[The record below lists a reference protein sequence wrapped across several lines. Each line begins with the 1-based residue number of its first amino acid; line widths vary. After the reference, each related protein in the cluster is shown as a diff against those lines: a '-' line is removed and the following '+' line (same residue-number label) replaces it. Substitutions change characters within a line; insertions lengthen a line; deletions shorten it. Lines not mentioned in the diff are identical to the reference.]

1 MQRRVGP
8 DFVGYR
14 GRLQYIAD
22 ALKLFIKGALVPH
35 ESNKFWFV
43 CIPAFTLAVS
53 YSFWLNAV
61 WGPSISI
68 FELEYNL
75 IYATLFSALFTFC
88 IILTGFFSRNKYALL
103 ASIRAGLGMLNLELF
118 LGLFFLSLIVLG
130 ESFSILTFV
139 NYQEVYWLIGALSM
153 VVGLIAITFLLEVN
167 RTPFDLSEA
176 ESELVAGYTTEY
188 GGFLFGVY
196 YLGEYLH
203 LFFFSLLISSL
214 ILGGWELPRFLL
226 VSFYSY
232 FESIITLNFYD
243 KEDFLYRLDEMV
255 INASNYWGLILYY
268 YCPRLFTTIIHFYE
282 INFVIIPHHFFDE
295 LTNRMF
301 IYEVWKHY
309 WYNLSE
315 LYAVDLFNIVF
326 ILEVWK
332 YYLSNPMEIFDLDFI
347 YFDEWT
353 IGWIYEISKVY
364 WAEKY
369 DETWTAF
376 DYLKLTWWYLFGDIE

>member
-1 MQRRVGP
+1 MLILYSFIVNIVLLLILTIIIACLTLVERKILSLMQRRVGP

-43 CIPAFTLAVS
+43 CIPALTLAVS

-75 IYATLFSALFTFC
+75 IYSSIFSALFTFC
-88 IILTGFFSRNKYALL
+88 IILTGFFSRNKYSLL

-118 LGLFFLSLIVLG
+118 LGLFFLTLIVVG
-130 ESFSILTFV
+130 ESFSILSYV
-139 NYQEVYWLIGALSM
+139 NFQEIYWLILPLFM
-153 VVGLIAITFLLEVN
+153 VIGLIAITFLLEVN

-214 ILGGWELPRFLL
+214 ILGGWELPRFILIVIYSL
-226 VSFYSY
+226 HSFSFNIDFEY
-232 FESIITLNFYD
+232 FYNFIYDLDHLIIDNFVFLGIFLHYYLNNIFQII
-243 KEDFLYRLDEMV
+243 
-255 INASNYWGLILYY
+255 INI
-268 YCPRLFTTIIHFYE
+268 YE
-282 INFVIIPHHFFDE
+282 INFVITLHFLQLKFQTMYD
-295 LTNRMF
+295 
-301 IYEVWKHY
+301 IYDIWM
-309 WYNLSE
+309 
-315 LYAVDLFNIVF
+315 
-326 ILEVWK
+326 
-332 YYLSNPMEIFDLDFI
+332 YYL
-347 YFDEWT
+347 
-353 IGWIYEISKVY
+353 
-364 WAEKY
+364 
-369 DETWTAF
+369 F
-376 DYLKLTWWYLFGDIE
+376 DYTS

>member
-43 CIPAFTLAVS
+43 CIPALTLAVS

-75 IYATLFSALFTFC
+75 IYSSIFSALFTFC
-88 IILTGFFSRNKYALL
+88 IILTGFFSRNKYSLL

-118 LGLFFLSLIVLG
+118 LGLFFLSLIVIG
-130 ESFSILTFV
+130 ESFSILTYV
-139 NYQEVYWLIGALSM
+139 NFQEIYWLLISLFI
-153 VVGLIAITFLLEVN
+153 VIGLIAITFLLEVN

-214 ILGGWELPRFLL
+214 ILGGWELPHFLFL
-226 VSFYSY
+226 WVYNYYNILF
-232 FESIITLNFYD
+232 FIDITEFISLIYD
-243 KEDFLYRLDEMV
+243 LDEIF
-255 INASNYWGLILYY
+255 INNFLFSGILVYY
-268 YCPRLFTTIIHFYE
+268 YFNYIYEVIILLYE
-282 INFVIIPHHFFDE
+282 INYVIFYFF
-295 LTNRMF
+295 LQNMYQTNLD
-301 IYEVWKHY
+301 IYDICI
-309 WYNLSE
+309 S
-315 LYAVDLFNIVF
+315 
-326 ILEVWK
+326 
-332 YYLSNPMEIFDLDFI
+332 
-347 YFDEWT
+347 YF
-353 IGWIYEISKVY
+353 
-364 WAEKY
+364 
-369 DETWTAF
+369 F
-376 DYLKLTWWYLFGDIE
+376 

>member
-1 MQRRVGP
+1 MLVLYSFIVNIVLLLILTVIIACLTLVERKILSLMQRRVGP

-43 CIPAFTLAVS
+43 CIPALTLAVS

-61 WGPSISI
+61 WGPSVSI

-75 IYATLFSALFTFC
+75 IYSSIFSALFTFC
-88 IILTGFFSRNKYALL
+88 IILTGFFSRNKYSLL

-118 LGLFFLSLIVLG
+118 LGLFFLTLIVIG
-130 ESFSILTFV
+130 ESFSILNYV
-139 NYQEVYWLIGALSM
+139 NFQEVYWLILPLFM
-153 VVGLIAITFLLEVN
+153 VIGLIAITFLLEVN

-214 ILGGWELPRFLL
+214 ILGGWELPRFLFICL
-226 VSFYSY
+226 YTLYTFSFNIDLESFYSFAYDLDDILIDNFPY
-232 FESIITLNFYD
+232 FGIVLNYYF
-243 KEDFLYRLDEMV
+243 DFLFD
-255 INASNYWGLILYY
+255 SFLI
-268 YCPRLFTTIIHFYE
+268 FYE
-282 INFVIIPHHFFDE
+282 INFVII
-295 LTNRMF
+295 
-301 IYEVWKHY
+301 KHY
-309 WYNLSE
+309 
-315 LYAVDLFNIVF
+315 
-326 ILEVWK
+326 IL
-332 YYLSNPMEIFDLDFI
+332 LQFQTTQD
-347 YFDEWT
+347 
-353 IGWIYEISKVY
+353 IYEILLYTFFNK
-364 WAEKY
+364 
-369 DETWTAF
+369 T
-376 DYLKLTWWYLFGDIE
+376 L

>member
-43 CIPAFTLAVS
+43 CIPALTLAVS

-75 IYATLFSALFTFC
+75 IYSSIFSALFTFC
-88 IILTGFFSRNKYALL
+88 IILTGFFSRNKYSFL

-118 LGLFFLSLIVLG
+118 LGLFFLTLIVVG
-130 ESFSILTFV
+130 ESFSILSYV
-139 NYQEVYWLIGALSM
+139 NFQEIYWLILPLFM
-153 VVGLIAITFLLEVN
+153 VIGLIAITFLLEVN

-203 LFFFSLLISSL
+203 LFFFSLLVSSL

-226 VSFYSY
+226 IVVYSFYSFSFNIDLEY
-232 FESIITLNFYD
+232 LYNFVYDLDCILLDKFFFLGVFLHYYLNNVFQI
-243 KEDFLYRLDEMV
+243 F
-255 INASNYWGLILYY
+255 INI
-268 YCPRLFTTIIHFYE
+268 YE
-282 INFVIIPHHFFDE
+282 INVFIVLHFLQLKFQTMYDIYDIWMYFFFD
-295 LTNRMF
+295 
-301 IYEVWKHY
+301 
-309 WYNLSE
+309 
-315 LYAVDLFNIVF
+315 
-326 ILEVWK
+326 
-332 YYLSNPMEIFDLDFI
+332 
-347 YFDEWT
+347 
-353 IGWIYEISKVY
+353 KV
-364 WAEKY
+364 E
-369 DETWTAF
+369 
-376 DYLKLTWWYLFGDIE
+376 

>member
-43 CIPAFTLAVS
+43 CIPALTLAVS

-75 IYATLFSALFTFC
+75 IYSSIFSALFTFC
-88 IILTGFFSRNKYALL
+88 IILTGFFSRNKYSLL

-118 LGLFFLSLIVLG
+118 LGLFFLSLIVIG
-130 ESFSILTFV
+130 ESFSILTYV
-139 NYQEVYWLIGALSM
+139 NFQEIYWLLISLFI
-153 VVGLIAITFLLEVN
+153 VIGLIAITFLLEVN

-214 ILGGWELPRFLL
+214 ILGGWELPHFLFL
-226 VSFYSY
+226 WVYNYYNILF
-232 FESIITLNFYD
+232 FIDITEFISLIYD
-243 KEDFLYRLDEMV
+243 LDEIF
-255 INASNYWGLILYY
+255 INNFLFSGILVYY
-268 YCPRLFTTIIHFYE
+268 YFNYIYEVIILLYE
-282 INFVIIPHHFFDE
+282 INYVIFYIFLQNMYHTNLDIDDICISYFF
-295 LTNRMF
+295 
-301 IYEVWKHY
+301 
-309 WYNLSE
+309 
-315 LYAVDLFNIVF
+315 
-326 ILEVWK
+326 
-332 YYLSNPMEIFDLDFI
+332 
-347 YFDEWT
+347 
-353 IGWIYEISKVY
+353 
-364 WAEKY
+364 
-369 DETWTAF
+369 
-376 DYLKLTWWYLFGDIE
+376 

>member
-22 ALKLFIKGALVPH
+22 ALKLFIKGALVPY
-35 ESNKFWFV
+35 EANKFWFV

-75 IYATLFSALFTFC
+75 IYSSLFSALFTFC
-88 IILTGFFSRNKYALL
+88 IILTGFFSRNKYSLL

-130 ESFSILTFV
+130 ESFSILSYV
-139 NYQEVYWLIGALSM
+139 NFQEIYWLVISLFT
-153 VVGLIAITFLLEVN
+153 VIGLIAITFLLEVN

-226 VSFYSY
+226 V
-232 FESIITLNFYD
+232 
-243 KEDFLYRLDEMV
+243 
-255 INASNYWGLILYY
+255 
-268 YCPRLFTTIIHFYE
+268 
-282 INFVIIPHHFFDE
+282 
-295 LTNRMF
+295 F
-301 IYEVWKHY
+301 IYNY
-309 WYNLSE
+309 
-315 LYAVDLFNIVF
+315 
-326 ILEVWK
+326 
-332 YYLSNPMEIFDLDFI
+332 FDTLLPVAGFDWFDFI
-347 YFDEWT
+347 YNLDDKVLDFNSYHKIIMVQYIIEFFYNWIEDLYVIWFVLLPMDLHDTFET
-353 IGWIYEISKVY
+353 IIDIHTVVY
-364 WAEKY
+364 Y
-369 DETWTAF
+369 TF
-376 DYLKLTWWYLFGDIE
+376 FG

>member
-22 ALKLFIKGALVPH
+22 ALKLFIKGALVPD
-35 ESNKFWFV
+35 EANKFWFV

-68 FELEYNL
+68 FELEFNL
-75 IYATLFSALFTFC
+75 IYSSLFSALFTFC

-130 ESFSILTFV
+130 ESFSILIYV
-139 NYQEVYWLIGALSM
+139 NYQEIYWLFFSLFSVI
-153 VVGLIAITFLLEVN
+153 GLIAITFLLEVN

-214 ILGGWELPRFLL
+214 IFGGWELPRFLL
-226 VSFYSY
+226 
-232 FESIITLNFYD
+232 I
-243 KEDFLYRLDEMV
+243 FLYDYFYLYRAVSPVYNDYIIYNLDIYLID
-255 INASNYWGLILYY
+255 INIYFGLILFYNI
-268 YCPRLFTTIIHFYE
+268 PAIFNVIIYFYE
-282 INFVIIPHHFFDE
+282 
-295 LTNRMF
+295 
-301 IYEVWKHY
+301 
-309 WYNLSE
+309 
-315 LYAVDLFNIVF
+315 LYFQI
-326 ILEVWK
+326 
-332 YYLSNPMEIFDLDFI
+332 I
-347 YFDEWT
+347 YFM
-353 IGWIYEISKVY
+353 IMIHLFIFI
-364 WAEKY
+364 KY
-369 DETWTAF
+369 DNF
-376 DYLKLTWWYLFGDIE
+376 IF

>member
-1 MQRRVGP
+1 MLILYSFIVNIVLLLILTVIIACLTLVERKILSLMQRRVGP

-43 CIPAFTLAVS
+43 CIPALTLAVS

-75 IYATLFSALFTFC
+75 IYSSIFSALFTFC
-88 IILTGFFSRNKYALL
+88 IILTGFFSRNKYSLL

-118 LGLFFLSLIVLG
+118 LGLFFLTLIVIG
-130 ESFSILTFV
+130 ESFSILVYV
-139 NYQEVYWLIGALSM
+139 NYQEIYWLIFPLFT
-153 VVGLIAITFLLEVN
+153 VIGLIAITFLLEVN

-214 ILGGWELPRFLL
+214 ILGGWELPRFML
-226 VSFYSY
+226 VGIYSYYTFFVNVDMEYFYSLVY
-232 FESIITLNFYD
+232 DFDDILLDNYPLAGIFFNHYFNSVFES
-243 KEDFLYRLDEMV
+243 FL
-255 INASNYWGLILYY
+255 
-268 YCPRLFTTIIHFYE
+268 TFYE
-282 INFVIIPHHFFDE
+282 IHFVVVYNYLITKF
-295 LTNRMF
+295 
-301 IYEVWKHY
+301 EV
-309 WYNLSE
+309 NL
-315 LYAVDLFNIVF
+315 D
-326 ILEVWK
+326 
-332 YYLSNPMEIFDLDFI
+332 
-347 YFDEWT
+347 
-353 IGWIYEISKVY
+353 IYEILLY
-364 WAEKY
+364 TIFN
-369 DETWTAF
+369 ET
-376 DYLKLTWWYLFGDIE
+376 L

>member
-35 ESNKFWFV
+35 ESNKFWFI
-43 CIPAFTLAVS
+43 CIPALTLAVS

-61 WGPSISI
+61 WGPSVSI
-68 FELEYNL
+68 FEIEYNL
-75 IYATLFSALFTFC
+75 IYSSIFSALFTFC
-88 IILTGFFSRNKYALL
+88 IILTGFFSKNKYSML

-118 LGLFFLSLIVLG
+118 LGLFFLSLIVIG
-130 ESFSILTFV
+130 ESFSILTYV
-139 NYQEVYWLIGALSM
+139 NFQEIYWLIIPLFL
-153 VVGLIAITFLLEVN
+153 VIGLIAITFLLEVN

-226 VSFYSY
+226 IYLYTYFKVIFYIDEDDFHSLVYDLDIILIDNFNYLGIIINHY
-232 FESIITLNFYD
+232 FYFLFEKII
-243 KEDFLYRLDEMV
+243 
-255 INASNYWGLILYY
+255 S
-268 YCPRLFTTIIHFYE
+268 FYE
-282 INFVIIPHHFFDE
+282 INFVIINYYSH
-295 LTNRMF
+295 
-301 IYEVWKHY
+301 I
-309 WYNLSE
+309 NLHNF
-315 LYAVDLFNIVF
+315 YD
-326 ILEVWK
+326 
-332 YYLSNPMEIFDLDFI
+332 
-347 YFDEWT
+347 
-353 IGWIYEISKVY
+353 IYEICSY
-364 WAEKY
+364 
-369 DETWTAF
+369 TF
-376 DYLKLTWWYLFGDIE
+376 F

>member
-1 MQRRVGP
+1 MLLLVLTIIIACLTLVERKILSLMQRRVGP

-22 ALKLFIKGALVPH
+22 ALKLFIKGALIPN

-43 CIPAFTLAVS
+43 CIPSFTLAVS

-68 FELEYNL
+68 FELEFNL
-75 IYATLFSALFTFC
+75 IYSSLFSALFTFC
-88 IILTGFFSRNKYALL
+88 IILTGYFSRNKYSLL

-130 ESFSILTFV
+130 ESFSILNYV
-139 NYQEVYWLIGALSM
+139 NFQEIYWLFIPLLL
-153 VVGLIAITFLLEVN
+153 VIGLIAITFLLEVN

-214 ILGGWELPRFLL
+214 IFGGWELPRFL
-226 VSFYSY
+226 
-232 FESIITLNFYD
+232 
-243 KEDFLYRLDEMV
+243 
-255 INASNYWGLILYY
+255 
-268 YCPRLFTTIIHFYE
+268 
-282 INFVIIPHHFFDE
+282 
-295 LTNRMF
+295 
-301 IYEVWKHY
+301 
-309 WYNLSE
+309 
-315 LYAVDLFNIVF
+315 
-326 ILEVWK
+326 
-332 YYLSNPMEIFDLDFI
+332 FI
-347 YFDEWT
+347 YFYTFFNVYSAFLGDDLSNY
-353 IGWIYEISKVY
+353 IYDLDVIIYNYSPIVAIVMYHYFNFIYDWIIFMYELYFVIMKTYSLTSILESFEVY
-364 WAEKY
+364 NIIY
-369 DETWTAF
+369 VYF
-376 DYLKLTWWYLFGDIE
+376 YSFF

>member
-43 CIPAFTLAVS
+43 CIPALTLAVS

-75 IYATLFSALFTFC
+75 IYSSIFSALFTFC
-88 IILTGFFSRNKYALL
+88 IILTGFFSRNKYSLL

-118 LGLFFLSLIVLG
+118 LGLFFLTLIVVG
-130 ESFSILTFV
+130 ESFSILTYV
-139 NYQEVYWLIGALSM
+139 NFQEIYWLILPLFM
-153 VVGLIAITFLLEVN
+153 VIGLIAITFLLEVN

-214 ILGGWELPRFLL
+214 ILGGWELPRFLFIAVYNL
-226 VSFYSY
+226 YTFSFKIDMGCFYSFVY
-232 FESIITLNFYD
+232 DLDDILIDNLPYFGIVFHYYFGFIFENLLATYEIYFVIVKHVLLSKFES
-243 KEDFLYRLDEMV
+243 
-255 INASNYWGLILYY
+255 
-268 YCPRLFTTIIHFYE
+268 LF
-282 INFVIIPHHFFDE
+282 D
-295 LTNRMF
+295 
-301 IYEVWKHY
+301 
-309 WYNLSE
+309 
-315 LYAVDLFNIVF
+315 
-326 ILEVWK
+326 
-332 YYLSNPMEIFDLDFI
+332 
-347 YFDEWT
+347 
-353 IGWIYEISKVY
+353 IYEIVLYVFFNK
-364 WAEKY
+364 
-369 DETWTAF
+369 T
-376 DYLKLTWWYLFGDIE
+376 L

>member
-22 ALKLFIKGALVPH
+22 ALKLFIKGALVPS

-75 IYATLFSALFTFC
+75 IYSSIFSALFTFC

-103 ASIRAGLGMLNLELF
+103 AAVRAGLGMLNLELF
-118 LGLFFLSLIVLG
+118 LGLFFLALIVLG
-130 ESFSILTFV
+130 ESFSILAYV
-139 NYQEVYWLIGALSM
+139 NFQEIYWLIIALFT
-153 VVGLIAITFLLEVN
+153 VIGLIAITFLLEVN

-214 ILGGWELPRFLL
+214 ILGGWELPRFFFIFFYTYFDTKVSLFSGDMSDL
-226 VSFYSY
+226 VYNFDEIFLNNHIY
-232 FESIITLNFYD
+232 F
-243 KEDFLYRLDEMV
+243 
-255 INASNYWGLILYY
+255 GLIFYY
-268 YCPRLFTTIIHFYE
+268 YCDFIFEILTNFYE
-282 INFVIIPHHFFDE
+282 VYFVIIKSYVQHDLYYDFE
-295 LTNRMF
+295 IT
-301 IYEVWKHY
+301 IY
-309 WYNLSE
+309 
-315 LYAVDLFNIVF
+315 
-326 ILEVWK
+326 
-332 YYLSNPMEIFDLDFI
+332 
-347 YFDEWT
+347 
-353 IGWIYEISKVY
+353 IYEICAY
-364 WAEKY
+364 Y
-369 DETWTAF
+369 I
-376 DYLKLTWWYLFGDIE
+376 FGDFIETMKDLYEIQKAFYF